1 MISTLKTGPVPT
13 DAALSQK
20 PEPTRD
26 PEAAPAQPTR
36 AAAPAK
42 APPAAPPNSDL
53 RLVIE
58 RDKDNA
64 FYVYR
69 LVDRSTGKVVVEL
82 PRDQVS
88 DLATDPAYEAGAVVS
103 TKA

>member
-1 MISTLKTGPVPT
+1 
-13 DAALSQK
+13 
-20 PEPTRD
+20 
-26 PEAAPAQPTR
+26 
-36 AAAPAK
+36 
-42 APPAAPPNSDL
+42 
-53 RLVIE
+53 VIE

-88 DLATDPAYEAGAVVS
+88 DLATSPSYEAGAVVS

>member
-20 PEPTRD
+20 PEPARE
-26 PEAAPAQPTR
+26 PEAAPAKPVTQ
-36 AAAPAK
+36 K

-53 RLVIE
+53 RMSIE

-69 LVDRSTGKVVVEL
+69 LVDRTTGKVVVEL
-82 PRDQVS
+82 PRDQVR
-88 DLATDPAYEAGAVVS
+88 DLAADPAYEAGAVVS

>member
-1 MISTLKTGPVPT
+1 MISTLKTGLAPA
-13 DAALSQK
+13 DGALNQK
-20 PEPTRD
+20 PEPPRE
-26 PEAAPAQPTR
+26 PEAEPAQPV
-36 AAAPAK
+36 AEK
-42 APPAAPPNSDL
+42 APPAAPPKSDL

-64 FYVYR
+64 YYVYR

-82 PRDQVS
+82 PRDQVT
-88 DLATDPAYEAGAVVS
+88 DLATSPSYAAGAVVS